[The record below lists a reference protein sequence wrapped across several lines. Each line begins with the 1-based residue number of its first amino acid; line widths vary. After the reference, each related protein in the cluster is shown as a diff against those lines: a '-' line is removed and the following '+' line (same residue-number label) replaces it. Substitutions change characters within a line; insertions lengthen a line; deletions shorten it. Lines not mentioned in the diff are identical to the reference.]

1 MVPAVKNQPAKV
13 GHVRD
18 VDSIPGLGRFPGE
31 GNGTHSS
38 ILAKE
43 ISWAEESGRLQS
55 MGQQRVGTQL
65 SDWVDKTIKLWYII
79 DCEAHSDIE
88 ILKCEKMCALELMK
102 Q

>member
-1 MVPAVKNQPAKV
+1 MKPVVKNQPAKV

-18 VDSIPGLGRFPGE
+18 VDSIPGLGGFPGE

-55 MGQQRVGTQL
+55 MGPQRVGTQL
-65 SDWVDKTIKLWYII
+65 SD
-79 DCEAHSDIE
+79 
-88 ILKCEKMCALELMK
+88 
-102 Q
+102 